1 MLNKTVRDIGV
12 IHKELPRRLF
22 LEMVPS
28 FLDDRFSTRVLV
40 LPGLFANDLDPI
52 ETPGVIQVTKEKH
65 LSRGLTLFSFIDLFF
80 VKTKLIVCNMTL

>member
-1 MLNKTVRDIGV
+1 M
-12 IHKELPRRLF
+12 
-22 LEMVPS
+22 PS

-65 LSRGLTLFSFIDLFF
+65 LSRGLTLFSLNDLFF